1 MSATATRPANNALDQ
16 RRLGIAMAAAILAV
30 GLLVAATV
38 SRQLTVPTT
47 PAAPVTVA
55 AAHDH
60 GWATSSS
67 AEKGFVYT
75 GIPYTA
81 PVAEE
86 PAYIGYPS
94 LGRELIVSTE
104 NGGIRYTGIPYP
116 AAGANAQDGVN
127 GMQKA
132 Q

>member
-47 PAAPVTVA
+47 PAAPAPVA

-75 GIPYTA
+75 GIPYT
-81 PVAEE
+81 
-86 PAYIGYPS
+86 PS
-94 LGRELIVSTE
+94 RSLPQTRPLNPGEIMV
-104 NGGIRYTGIPYP
+104 N
-116 AAGANAQDGVN
+116 NAQSDGLA
-127 GMQKA
+127 GSGPRERFA
-132 Q
+132 R